1 MSLPIAFEAEVE
13 NQVDSPAQQVAVRIE
28 DVAVDYRLEMDRPT
42 SLKEYAIRRIRRD
55 IQSEYVSAL
64 AGVSMEIR
72 AGEVFG
78 VIGRNGAGKSTLLKV
93 ISKIVMP
100 TRGRVRVWGPVV
112 SLLGIGAGFHE
123 ELTGRENIY
132 LYSAILG
139 RTSTSTSALV
149 DAIIE
154 FAELSDFIHS
164 PVRVYSTGM
173 KARLGFA
180 IAMADRPSILLV
192 DEVLAVGDEQFQKK
206 CQQRF
211 NDFQSQGTT
220 IVIVSHSMRAIET
233 MCGRAVWLTDGR
245 VGGLGKA
252 EEVVHAYHDYLSRTK
267 STQRIRPPD
276 SSAT

>member
-13 NQVDSPAQQVAVRIE
+13 NQVDSPAQLAVRIE
-28 DVAVDYRLEMDRPT
+28 DVAVDYRLETDRPS
-42 SLKEYAIRRIRRD
+42 SLKEYVIKRIRRD

-72 AGEVFG
+72 AGEAFG

-139 RTSTSTSALV
+139 RTSSSTTALV
-149 DAIIE
+149 DDIID

-164 PVRVYSTGM
+164 PIRVYSTGM

-180 IAMADRPSILLV
+180 VAMADRPSILLV

-211 NDFQSQGTT
+211 ADFQSQGTT

-252 EEVVHAYHDYLSRTK
+252 EETVHAYHDYLSRTA
-267 STQRIRPPD
+267 SSQSIRP
-276 SSAT
+276 T

>member
-1 MSLPIAFEAEVE
+1 
-13 NQVDSPAQQVAVRIE
+13 
-28 DVAVDYRLEMDRPT
+28 MDRPT

-64 AGVSMEIR
+64 AGVSMEIQ

-100 TRGRVRVWGPVV
+100 TRGRVRVWGQVV

-139 RTSTSTSALV
+139 RTSSSTSALV
-149 DAIIE
+149 D
-154 FAELSDFIHS
+154 FIHS
-164 PVRVYSTGM
+164 PIRVYSTGM

-180 IAMADRPSILLV
+180 VAMADRPSILLV

-233 MCGRAVWLTDGR
+233 MCGRAVCLTDGR

-252 EEVVHAYHDYLSRTK
+252 EEVVRAYHDYLSRTA
-267 STQRIRPPD
+267 SSQSIRP
-276 SSAT
+276 T